1 MATTKGKAGVL
12 KKNEVLQR
20 LNIEYLSVD
29 SIAPNPYNPNRQS
42 EHDFELLTRSMAEDG
57 FTQPI
62 VVAEMNE
69 EHLADPK
76 FAQYKLGQIVIVD
89 GEHRWRCGTKLGY
102 KEVPAVKG
110 PMTVEQM
117 RIATLR
123 HNRARGSEDLE
134 LSAEVLRDL
143 QQLGALDWAKDSLML
158 SDVELNKLLED
169 IPTPEA
175 LAADDFEEAWV
186 PAERTPSVEND
197 LIVTPHRTVA
207 LSFEANQKVRE
218 MERKVEQ
225 AKTQEEKEIVRK
237 ESEVFR
243 LILVFTGDEAALVQG
258 VLGNTPA
265 EKILEFCRSASTVA
279 A

>member
-1 MATTKGKAGVL
+1 MARTKGKAGVL
-12 KKNEVLQR
+12 KKNEALQR
-20 LNIEYLSVD
+20 LNIEYLPVD
-29 SIAPNPYNPNRQS
+29 SISPNPYNPNRQS
-42 EHDFELLTRSMAEDG
+42 EHDFELLTRSMTEDG

-62 VVAEMNE
+62 VVAVMNE

-76 FAQYKLGQIVIVD
+76 FSSYKLGQIVIVD

-102 KEVPAVKG
+102 KEVPAVKV

-158 SDVELNKLLED
+158 SDIELNKLLDD
-169 IPTPEA
+169 IPVPEA
-175 LAADDFEEAWV
+175 LAADEYEEAWE
-186 PAERTPSVEND
+186 PQERTVSADNETITNLHGD
-197 LIVTPHRTVA
+197 VA
-207 LSFEANQKVRE
+207 LSYEANERVRE
-218 MERKVEQ
+218 VEQKIAQ
-225 AKTQEEKEIVRK
+225 AKTEEEREMVRK
-237 ESEVFR
+237 ESEVYR
-243 LILVFTGDEAALVQG
+243 LILVFTGEQADLVNAI
-258 VLGNTPA
+258 LGDKPA
-265 EKILEFCRSASTVA
+265 EKLLELCRDASAKA